1 MSDATTAGVEPR
13 ETALY
18 PRLAAVVAAMV
29 GWLLTSAALA
39 LELDGPQRQGG
50 LLHGQVPPG
59 SQVDFLG
66 HDIPVDAQGRFLLG
80 LGRDAPAQP
89 VVTVTAADGS
99 VTRHR
104 IRVTSRD
111 YDIQRID
118 GLPDNQVSPDAE
130 TLARI
135 RQDAALVRKARARR
149 LPERFFDA
157 GWRWPVTGPISGVY
171 GSQRILNGQPRQ
183 PHYGID
189 IARATGT
196 PVRAPSDGV
205 VTLAEPD
212 LFFSGGTLIIDHG
225 QGLSSSF
232 LHLSEMLVSPGE
244 AVRRGE
250 IIARVGATGRVTG
263 AHLDWRMNWFDQR
276 IDPSLLVPSMQKA
289 PGND

>member
-1 MSDATTAGVEPR
+1 M
-13 ETALY
+13 LF
-18 PRLAAVVAAMV
+18 AMA
-29 GWLLTSAALA
+29 GWLLAGVAMA
-39 LELDGPQRQGG
+39 LELDGPRRQGG
-50 LLHGQVPPG
+50 LLHGEVPPG
-59 SQVDFLG
+59 SEVRFLG
-66 HDIPVDAQGRFLLG
+66 HAVPVDEEGRFLLG
-80 LGRDAPAQP
+80 LGRDAPEQP
-89 VVTVTAADGS
+89 VITVTAADGS

-104 IRVTSRD
+104 LTIETRA

-135 RQDAALVRKARARR
+135 RRDAALVRDARARR
-149 LPERFFDA
+149 LPQRFFDA
-157 GWRWPVTGPISGVY
+157 GWRWPLTGPISGVY

-189 IARATGT
+189 IARPTGT

-212 LFFSGGTLIIDHG
+212 LFFSGGTLIVDHG

-244 AVRRGE
+244 AIRRGQV
-250 IIARVGATGRVTG
+250 IARVGATGRVTG
-263 AHLDWRMNWFDQR
+263 AHLDWRVNWFDQR
-276 IDPSLLVPSMQKA
+276 IDPTLLVPPMQEVR
-289 PGND
+289 GND